1 MAEHAYQRQ
10 APGAGALTE
19 RARGAVTVVLLLL
32 VPAAFVAGW
41 RARQGFSR
49 MMGYERRR
57 RLR

>member
-10 APGAGALTE
+10 APGVGELAE
-19 RARGAVTVVLLLL
+19 RARAVAMVVLLLL

-49 MMGYERRR
+49 LVGHEQRR